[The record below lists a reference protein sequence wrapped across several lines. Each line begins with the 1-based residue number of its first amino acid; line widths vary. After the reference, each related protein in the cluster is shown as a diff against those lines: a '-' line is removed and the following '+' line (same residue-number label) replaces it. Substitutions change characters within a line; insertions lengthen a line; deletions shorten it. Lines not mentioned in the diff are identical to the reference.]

1 MNIIEQGRQFAQSLR
16 ELANRTAWDWR
27 RCPRC
32 GSTLT
37 HKHGSYTRR
46 VWLLD
51 GRRKVRVQRHRCQE
65 CRHCYSERSPL
76 LVRGSWYGRDVHRCA
91 IDHWQH
97 VGSSLRR
104 TAEWLRSWAGRQERW
119 KLWRPLEERRR
130 KGSCRLSA
138 STVQRW
144 LDGAGRTVQASLKGQ
159 LAGVASSGQM
169 GTDGLWARLRGG
181 GKRVVLA
188 VVDSVSGVVWPPVVA
203 TGEES
208 EEGWRQLF
216 ERAKAAGLELQG
228 LFGVTSDGCR
238 GLLAYLRNGLQWVS
252 QQRCVWHLWRGLA
265 RELGQRASEA
275 AQGLVGE
282 AAQAAREQARQELVA
297 LMHGILDA
305 TSYPQAETILAQLSA
320 HPLGLGLGQALWDQ
334 LDAALVHLLP
344 YNRGLLRVAPEWYWR
359 DFRLRLSRGRN
370 HGSPD
375 RLERAAL
382 VWAIYRNLSPAQWR
396 SERKR
401 HYRYPGCS
409 PLAVAGASPGD
420 ISYLDA
426 LGV

>member
-1 MNIIEQGRQFAQSLR
+1 MNIIEQGRRFVQSLH

-32 GSTLT
+32 GGTLT

-46 VWLLD
+46 VWFLD
-51 GRRKVRVQRHRCQE
+51 GRRKVGVPRHRCLICQ
-65 CRHCYSERSPL
+65 CTYSEASAL
-76 LVRGSWYGRDVHRCA
+76 LVRGSWYGREVHRCA

-104 TAEWLRSWAGRQERW
+104 TAEWLRSCAGRQERW
-119 KLWRPLEERRR
+119 KLWRPLDERRR
-130 KGSCRLSA
+130 KAPCRLSA

-144 LDGAGRTVQASLKGQ
+144 LDGAGRTVQARLPGQ

-181 GKRVVLA
+181 AERVVLA
-188 VVDSVSGVVWPPVVA
+188 VVDSVTGVVWPPVIA
-203 TGEES
+203 SGEES
-208 EEGWRQLF
+208 EESWRQLF
-216 ERAKAAGLELQG
+216 ERARIAGLDLQG
-228 LFGVTSDGCR
+228 LYGVTSDGCH
-238 GLLAYLRNGLQWVS
+238 GLLAYLRVGLKWVS

-265 RELGQRASEA
+265 RELGQRASQA

-282 AAQAAREQARQELVA
+282 AAKAAREQARRELVA
-297 LMHGILDA
+297 LMRGVLDA
-305 TSYPQAETILAQLSA
+305 ATYPQAETILAQLSA
-320 HPLGLGLGQALWDQ
+320 HPLGLGLAQALWDQ

-344 YNRGLLRVAPEWYWR
+344 YNRGLLRVAPECYWR

-370 HGSPD
+370 HGSEE
-375 RLERAAL
+375 RLERASL
-382 VWAIYRNLSPAQWR
+382 VWAIYRNLNPAQWR

-401 HYRYPGCS
+401 HYRHPGLS

>member
-1 MNIIEQGRQFAQSLR
+1 MNIIEQGKRFVQSLQ
-16 ELANRTAWDWR
+16 ELARRTVWEWR
-27 RCPRC
+27 RCPHC

-37 HKHGSYTRR
+37 GKNGSYVRHP
-46 VWLLD
+46 WFLD
-51 GRRKVRVQRHRCQE
+51 GRRTVRVQRHWCQE
-65 CRHCYSERSPL
+65 CQRSYSEQNAL
-76 LVRGSWYGRDVHRCA
+76 LVRSSWYARDVHRCA

-119 KLWRPLEERRR
+119 RVWRPLDE
-130 KGSCRLSA
+130 GPGPVQCHLCA

-144 LDGAGRTVQASLKGQ
+144 LDGAGRTAQASLKGQ
-159 LAGVASSGQM
+159 LAGVGSSGQM
-169 GTDGLWARLRGG
+169 GSDGLWARLRGG

-216 ERAKAAGLELQG
+216 ERAKAAGLDLPG
-228 LFGVTSDGCR
+228 LFGVTSDGSH
-238 GLLAYLRNGLQWVS
+238 GLLAYLRGGLQWVS
-252 QQRCVWHLWRGLA
+252 QQRCVWHLWRSLA
-265 RELGQRASEA
+265 RELGQRASQA

-282 AAQAAREQARQELVA
+282 AAQAAREQARRELGA
-297 LMHGILDA
+297 LIRGVLDA

-320 HPLGLGLGQALWDQ
+320 HRLGLGLAQALWDQ

-344 YNRGLLRVAPEWYWR
+344 YNHGLLRVAPEWYWR
-359 DFRLRLSRGRN
+359 DFCLRLSRGRN
-370 HGSPD
+370 HGSEE
-375 RLERAAL
+375 RLERASL
-382 VWAIYRNLSPAQWR
+382 VWAIYRNLTPAQWR

-401 HYRYPGCS
+401 HYRHPGLS